1 MLGYLSTELN
11 SHCNFHFFLPITL
24 EPTKVTVLDITFP
37 ELPNFLPVIVVKRS
51 ALIRRETTTTN
62 RR

>member
-1 MLGYLSTELN
+1 M
-11 SHCNFHFFLPITL
+11 PITL
-24 EPTKVTVLDITFP
+24 EPTKVTVLDIKFP